1 VAVSSQRDK
10 KGDRH
15 SSDTGEINMFGRKTI
30 AIGNEPKMSLKVGHD
45 RYNNLII
52 KELRVSGDSIDE
64 VISQLKETLN
74 EFNSLKGEMAIDA
87 I

>member
-1 VAVSSQRDK
+1 
-10 KGDRH
+10 
-15 SSDTGEINMFGRKTI
+15 MFGRKTV

-45 RYNNLII
+45 IYNNLII

>member
-1 VAVSSQRDK
+1 
-10 KGDRH
+10 
-15 SSDTGEINMFGRKTI
+15 
-30 AIGNEPKMSLKVGHD
+30 MSLKVGHD

>member
-1 VAVSSQRDK
+1 
-10 KGDRH
+10 
-15 SSDTGEINMFGRKTI
+15 MFRRKTI
-30 AIGNEPKMSLKVGHD
+30 SIGIESIMSLNVVLD

-74 EFNSLKGEMAIDA
+74 EFNSLKCEMAIDA